1 MTPNKTHE
9 ANALADELTG
19 SPALVRA
26 ASQTSDERSGRK
38 TLALLHASVAN
49 NHLKRG
55 AELAEAG
62 KVRLAAWNFAEAAQE
77 SSEAERIMRGCVE

>member
-1 MTPNKTHE
+1 MNISKDAHDI
-9 ANALADELTG
+9 AHELTG

-38 TLALLHASVAN
+38 TRACLHASVAD

-62 KVRLAAWNFAEAAQE
+62 KFRLAAWNFAEAALE